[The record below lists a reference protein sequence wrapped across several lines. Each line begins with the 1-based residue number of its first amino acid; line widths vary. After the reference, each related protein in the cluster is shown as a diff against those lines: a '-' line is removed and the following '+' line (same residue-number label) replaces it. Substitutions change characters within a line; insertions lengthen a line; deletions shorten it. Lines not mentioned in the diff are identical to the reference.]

1 MVGSNSGGEY
11 TSDNS
16 LLALW
21 LEVVDKAKWYI
32 LLFDQRNGIAGW
44 CLWNR
49 SYMMNDSHGLEW
61 IAGLRTCIC
70 SGGAWMDWYNLAY
83 TKGSPFRDFSRY
95 SGRVIWWIMFLLY
108 RSGSYSG
115 GACSYGEHNPLPLMS
130 KGENELKILR
140 LPSSPKGEIVG
151 IMILVWLYDTYIV
164 LDGNPLILCRE
175 KVHALSCREK
185 FISCRE
191 KFISCREKVHALSCW
206 RTYLWSM
213 VVSPWYLN
221 LWFWTMVPR

>member
-1 MVGSNSGGEY
+1 
-11 TSDNS
+11 
-16 LLALW
+16 
-21 LEVVDKAKWYI
+21 
-32 LLFDQRNGIAGW
+32 
-44 CLWNR
+44 
-49 SYMMNDSHGLEW
+49 
-61 IAGLRTCIC
+61 
-70 SGGAWMDWYNLAY
+70 
-83 TKGSPFRDFSRY
+83 
-95 SGRVIWWIMFLLY
+95 
-108 RSGSYSG
+108 
-115 GACSYGEHNPLPLMS
+115 MS

-151 IMILVWLYDTYIV
+151 IMILVWFYDTYVV
-164 LDGNPLILCRE
+164 LDGNPLILCREKVHALSCREKFISCREKFISCRE

-221 LWFWTMVPR
+221 LWFWTMIPR